1 MNRIEQG
8 TLVFIDFDPS
18 KGSETKRRRPALVIS
33 RDEYSY
39 TSNLIIVCPITST
52 DRKRPYFV
60 DIQHDK
66 LKPGSKVNTKQVYT
80 LDYSER
86 GGRKI
91 EILGKLSKKEMINV
105 AQHFMMNF
113 NFPL

>member
-1 MNRIEQG
+1 
-8 TLVFIDFDPS
+8 
-18 KGSETKRRRPALVIS
+18 
-33 RDEYSY
+33 
-39 TSNLIIVCPITST
+39 
-52 DRKRPYFV
+52 
-60 DIQHDK
+60 

-91 EILGKLSKKEMINV
+91 EILGKLSKKELINV

>member
-1 MNRIEQG
+1 MNRLEQG

-18 KGSETKRRRPALVIS
+18 KGSEIKKRRPALVIS

-52 DRKRPYFV
+52 DRKRPYV
-60 DIQHDK
+60 VANQHDK
-66 LKPGSKVNTKQVYT
+66 LKPGSKGNTKQCYT

-91 EILGKLSKKEMINV
+91 EILGKLSKKELINV